1 MNQYEFDRLMA
12 QVNEI
17 NVVDTRQH
25 DEAFFM
31 PPTHAYVIPQAQ
43 AFVMP
48 TTQDIVIPPGQA
60 YVVPP
65 TQDFVVPSTPRTPIL
80 RKR

>member
-1 MNQYEFDRLMA
+1 MNQIEFDRLMA
-12 QVNEI
+12 IVDDI

-25 DEAFFM
+25 DEAIVM
-31 PPTHAYVIPQAQ
+31 PPTQAYVMPPTQAYVIPSA
-43 AFVMP
+43 
-48 TTQDIVIPPGQA
+48 QA

-65 TQDFVVPSTPRTPIL
+65 TQDFAVPPTPRTPIL

>member
-1 MNQYEFDRLMA
+1 MNQHEFDRLMA
-12 QVNEI
+12 QVDDI

-31 PPTHAYVIPQAQ
+31 PPTQAYVMPPTQAYVMPPTQAYVIPSAQ
-43 AFVMP
+43 AYGM
-48 TTQDIVIPPGQA
+48 
-60 YVVPP
+60 PP
-65 TQDFVVPSTPRTPIL
+65 TQDFAVPPTPRTPIL